1 MIDQTQLP
9 YREAY
14 ACAADWQ
21 QVVDAIRRLV
31 VRGAPAIGIAG
42 AAALALR
49 AAELCAPG
57 AALPDAAAYRAELA
71 SAAQAIAAARP
82 TAVNLAHEVGR
93 ALAAAEALLAQGGA
107 PEEVPP
113 ALFRFTEELIADDER
128 RCRRI
133 GAVGADALEGRRR
146 ILTHCNAGSLACAF
160 YGTALGVVYAAAE
173 RGGIERVYADETRP
187 VGQGARL
194 TAWELARAGVPVT
207 LICDDMAASVMAQ
220 GLVDAVVVGA
230 DRIARNGDTANKIGT
245 LGVAVLAQHFN
256 IPFYVAAPLSTV
268 DAACASGADIV
279 IEQRS
284 AAEVLDPG
292 IAGVDILNP
301 AFDVTPAA
309 LISAIITEAGAFAPA
324 EVGSRCA

>member
-207 LICDDMAASVMAQ
+207 LICDDMAASLLAS
-220 GLVDAVVVGA
+220 GRVDAVVVGA
-230 DRIARNGDTANKIGT
+230 DRIAANGDVANKIGT
-245 LGVAVLAQHFN
+245 LGVAVAAARFGV
-256 IPFYVAAPLSTV
+256 PFYVAAPLATV
-268 DAACASGADIV
+268 DASVSDGAAIP
-279 IEQRS
+279 IEERDPS
-284 AAEVLDPG
+284 EVLPTPL
-292 IAGVDILNP
+292 AGVDVWNP
-301 AFDVTPAA
+301 AFDVTPAE
-309 LISAIITEAGAFAPA
+309 LIAAVITEAGVFAPS
-324 EVGSRCA
+324 EVARACA